1 MSFLEDMVKGA
12 VTIGGDIWG
21 STFGMPALGNIAST
35 IIGGFSGGGAGGAS
49 SPTGQQAQQMADPFA
64 PYRGALGAQYASYF
78 GIGGGAPAG
87 GGGAPSAVP
96 TGPVMSGGPGQSDGG
111 TRNILPLLG
120 FGGAGGNT
128 GGGAGVGGG
137 TAGPAGFSPSNL
149 PGYEQW
155 KTGVLDPALENT
167 MAMEA
172 ASGRALS
179 GRETQELY
187 DQSEKGY
194 YGFMTDYLNR
204 LAQGSG
210 AVNNPAQAAGMG
222 LQQGAANNQAF
233 GQAIGGLTQGVGG
246 ILKGIGGGGTVTQPG
261 MSPGDY
267 GYGGYGGGGGGMIP
281 GDYGYGGP

>member
-1 MSFLEDMVKGA
+1 MSNIFGDLFR
-12 VTIGGDIWG
+12 IGGDILG
-21 STFGMPALGNIAST
+21 STIGIPGLGEIANT
-35 IIGGFSGGGAGGAS
+35 VIGGFGSGGGAS

-78 GIGGGAPAG
+78 GVGGGMSPGGG

-120 FGGAGGNT
+120 IGGGAAGGAG

-137 TAGPAGFSPSNL
+137 AAGPAGFSPSNL

-155 KTGVLDPALENT
+155 KTGVLDPAMGST
-167 MAMEA
+167 MAAEA
-172 ASGRALS
+172 AAGRSMS
-179 GRETQELY
+179 GRESQDLLKVA
-187 DQSEKGY
+187 QQGY

-267 GYGGYGGGGGGMIP
+267 GYGGGGFQQPPMIP
-281 GDYGYGGP
+281 GDYGFGG